1 MASLALSAPLVAQG
15 YRECRSITRREA
27 RNFYFA
33 FLSLPKPQRH
43 AIFAVYAFSRAC
55 DDYADE
61 GDDIVHKQ
69 ALLARHREALHDAF
83 ARRPT
88 TPQFAALLDAAE
100 RYQIPEQYFDELI
113 DGVVM
118 DLTVTRYETFKDLE
132 RYCYL
137 VASVVGLICIQVF
150 GYKGRTA
157 KEHAIA
163 LGKALQLVNIMR
175 DVKEDAMQN
184 RIYIPQE
191 DLARFGYSEAELL
204 AGKHNEAF
212 QKLMQYQGARA
223 RRYFDSG
230 WKLLP
235 MVPVRTR
242 ACPAILGQLYSE
254 LLSRIERRN
263 YNVFSGRE
271 RLSTP
276 EKLLLAGRVWTTTTL
291 KGLLRSGT

>member
-1 MASLALSAPLVAQG
+1 MASIALSAPLVAQG

-61 GDDIVHKQ
+61 GNDILHKKE
-69 ALLARHREALHDAF
+69 LLARHRGALHDAF
-83 ARRPT
+83 AGRPT

-118 DLTVTRYETFKDLE
+118 DLTVTRYESFKELE

-137 VASVVGLICIQVF
+137 VASVVGLICIQIF

-175 DVKEDAMQN
+175 DVKEDAAQN
-184 RIYIPQE
+184 RIYIPLE
-191 DLARFGYSEAELL
+191 ELAHFGYSEAELL
-204 AGKHNEAF
+204 GGKYNEAF
-212 QKLMQYQGARA
+212 QRLMQFQGIRA
-223 RRYFDSG
+223 QHYFESG

-235 MVPVRTR
+235 LVPVRTR
-242 ACPAILGQLYSE
+242 ACPAILGHLYSE
-254 LLSRIERRN
+254 ILSRIERRH
-263 YNVFSGRE
+263 YDVFRE
-271 RLSTP
+271 RVRLSTP